1 MTAYKMFNKILNS
14 YILIIDAN
22 AITYTE
28 LEALLYQMQE
38 DIEQAQELGEIDQKT
53 KENHLF
59 IRMSMIDRYA
69 ARKLA
74 E

>member
-14 YILIIDAN
+14 YIRLIDAK

-28 LEALLYQMQE
+28 LESLLYQMQE
-38 DIEQAQELGEIDQKT
+38 DIEQAQELGEISQEV
-53 KENHLF
+53 KEHQLF
-59 IRMSMIDRYA
+59 SRMRIIDKYA

-74 E
+74 A